1 MSRATTLSTT
11 IERLL
16 RERGKREVKA
26 WLENY
31 MRRTTPFYG
40 CKMPTT
46 RACVKE
52 AVAAASETRKRRRD
66 DVSTV
71 SYVEDAVALLQHTHG
86 DAKQA
91 GAILLCEHE
100 PVDSLATP
108 ETLRRL
114 EDEVL
119 RGSHVNDWAVA
130 DSLAIKVFKK
140 MWKNNISLAPLIL
153 NWSKDESATL
163 WQRRCGI
170 VAFVSYFDKERD
182 RDGRWTLDDS
192 FWEAIIDACERNL
205 LLSPEERFTQTG
217 SAWVTR
223 YALAS
228 DDSAVRDYARDMVL
242 RNGTLW
248 TTEAKK
254 SLVERLLAR
263 KSSLAKEILQL

>member
-11 IERLL
+11 VEGLL
-16 RERGKREVKA
+16 RERGTREVKA

-31 MRRTTPFYG
+31 MRQTTPFYG

-52 AVAAASETRKRRRD
+52 AVATASETRKRRRD
-66 DVSTV
+66 DVSAV

-130 DSLAIKVFKK
+130 DSLAIKVLKK

-170 VAFVSYFDKERD
+170 VAFVSYFERNATATD
-182 RDGRWTLDDS
+182 AGRWTILFGRRSSMGQSVIFYSLPRRDS
-192 FWEAIIDACERNL
+192 R
-205 LLSPEERFTQTG
+205 R
-217 SAWVTR
+217 R
-223 YALAS
+223 
-228 DDSAVRDYARDMVL
+228 AR
-242 RNGTLW
+242 RG
-248 TTEAKK
+248 
-254 SLVERLLAR
+254 
-263 KSSLAKEILQL
+263 